1 MGTEKVRLNRKQQ
14 VLGLFIAGAILI
26 LAGIILWAVLVPR
39 AEGRFYKVMSIM
51 IFVAMILLGGS
62 LLVSAYLRRV
72 EDAHFFRYD
81 VETERNIPLQ
91 ELDFDRVN
99 RRMSAELRVM
109 VGEDILPEIWLRRIF
124 QEEGQSFG
132 KDRVL
137 APLVAYKM
145 LYDLARY
152 DRDDY
157 WELFTTA
164 DPNLVKDISAE
175 LERAGEERM
184 ARALIEIYDDCE
196 GDSDIGNIR
205 DFLTGNIRYL
215 RRRMVEYARDQDE
228 NFY

>member
-26 LAGIILWAVLVPR
+26 LAGIILLAVLAPR
-39 AEGRFYKVMSIM
+39 AEGRFYKVMYTM
-51 IFVAMILLGGS
+51 IFIAMILLGGS

-91 ELDFDRVN
+91 ALDFDRVN

-109 VGEDILPEIWLRRIF
+109 VGEDILPEIWLRSVF
-124 QEEGQSFG
+124 CEEGQSFG

-137 APLVAYKM
+137 APMVAYKM

-152 DRDDY
+152 DREEY

-164 DPNLVKDISAE
+164 DPGLIKDIADE
-175 LERAGEERM
+175 LERADEERM
-184 ARALIEIYDDCE
+184 SRALIEIYEDCE
-196 GDSDIGNIR
+196 GETDTDNIR
-205 DFLTGNIRYL
+205 DFLTGNLRYL
-215 RRRMVEYARDQDE
+215 RRRMVEYARAQDE